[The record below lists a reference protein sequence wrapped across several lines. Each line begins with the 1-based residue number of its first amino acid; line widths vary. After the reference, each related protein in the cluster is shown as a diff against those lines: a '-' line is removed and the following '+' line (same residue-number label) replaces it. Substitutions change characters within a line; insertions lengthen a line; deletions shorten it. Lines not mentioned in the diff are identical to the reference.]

1 MVCFCSGY
9 GVCVDWVCRFLYV
22 TDVDWAVVKMIE
34 TFFSFFTS
42 SFFSFFTV
50 DIALILS
57 VAVVLFLIQSFF
69 TKSR

>member
-1 MVCFCSGY
+1 
-9 GVCVDWVCRFLYV
+9 
-22 TDVDWAVVKMIE
+22 MIE
-34 TFFSFFTS
+34 ILFSFFTS

-57 VAVVLFLIQSFF
+57 AAVVLFLIQGFF